1 MDPSHQWEPEQTDFR
16 APMIVHV
23 RSRSRTS
30 PMGGPFEAVSAGLNH
45 SFQAQM
51 RRWVALSPLR
61 QVREGHSPLSGRS
74 GDG

>member
-30 PMGGPFEAVSAGLNH
+30 PMGGPFEAVSTGLNH

-51 RRWVALSPLR
+51 RRWVALSGAPLR
-61 QVREGHSPLSGRS
+61 
-74 GDG
+74 

>member
-30 PMGGPFEAVSAGLNH
+30 PMGGPFEAVSTGLNH

-51 RRWVALSPLR
+51 RRCVPRTVPS
-61 QVREGHSPLSGRS
+61 QGHGVMEGNG
-74 GDG
+74 